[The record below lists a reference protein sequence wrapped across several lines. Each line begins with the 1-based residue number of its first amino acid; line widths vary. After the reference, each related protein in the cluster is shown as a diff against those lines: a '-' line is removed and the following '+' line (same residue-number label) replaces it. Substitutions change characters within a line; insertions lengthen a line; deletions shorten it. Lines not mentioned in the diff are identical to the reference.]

1 MTAPAGPAAGAGEA
15 AEPRPIR
22 TMHVNTERTW
32 RGGERQTLLLATGL
46 RDRGHGVE
54 IVCPPGAPLGER
66 ARDAGLLVHELRMR
80 GELDPVA
87 IARLRR
93 LYREREVDI
102 VQLHTSHAHS
112 LGVLAR
118 MGLSRPRTVVA
129 RRVDYSIHR
138 SGTPGFTHLKYR
150 IGVDRYIAISQAI
163 RAVLIKDGIRP
174 ARVSVVH
181 SGVIPLPPARSDR
194 TAIRAGL
201 GIPETA
207 RVIGSVAHLALHKGE
222 IHLLRAF
229 AELAPRYAD
238 LHLLIVGD
246 GEERPGIE
254 AEARALGLAGRA
266 HLPGFQEDVAA
277 HLSAIDLFVMP
288 SLQEGLCTS
297 LLDALAAGLPIIG
310 SDTGGIPEI
319 IEDRVTGLLAP
330 PGNPSGLAATIA
342 KLLDDPALAA
352 TLLAAGRARLASFGA
367 DAMVEGTIGVYRE
380 LLAEPDPGRRAGTRR
395 AASHGETVR

>member
-1 MTAPAGPAAGAGEA
+1 VTTPAAPGTASALPSTAEGA
-15 AEPRPIR
+15 PIR

-46 RDRGHGVE
+46 RDRGHVVE

-66 ARDAGLLVHELRMR
+66 ARAAGLLVHDLRMR

-93 LYREREVDI
+93 LYREREIDV
-102 VQLHTSHAHS
+102 VQLHTSHAHT

-118 MGLSRPRTVVA
+118 TGRRRPRTVVA

-150 IGVDRYIAISQAI
+150 IGVDRDIALSEAI
-163 RAVLIKDGIRP
+163 RGVLIRDGIR
-174 ARVSVVH
+174 ASRVSVVH
-181 SGVIPLPPARSDR
+181 SGVIPLPPARRS
-194 TAIRAGL
+194 RAEVREEL
-201 GIPETA
+201 GIPAGA

-229 AELAPRYAD
+229 VELAGRYPD
-238 LHLLIVGD
+238 LHLVIVGD

-254 AEARALGLAGRA
+254 AESRENGLERRA
-266 HLPGFQEDVAA
+266 HFAGFQEDVAA
-277 HLSAIDLFVMP
+277 HLSAFDLFIMP

-319 IEDRVTGLLAP
+319 IEDGVTGLLAP
-330 PGNPSGLAATIA
+330 PGNPRGLAATISR
-342 KLLDDPALAA
+342 LLDDPARALG
-352 TLLAAGRARLASFGA
+352 LLAAGREKLARFGA
-367 DAMVEGTIGVYRE
+367 DAMVDGTIAVYRE
-380 LLAEPDPGRRAGTRR
+380 LLAAAQRRSVARR
-395 AASHGETVR
+395 DERIEEKAR